1 MDARYVGMRVVLAC
15 LRRKGSSFE
24 KGEGAPMRTVRKP
37 SPAVSFVGRHNS
49 GKTTLLVKVIA
60 ELVSR
65 GLNIGTVKH
74 HGHAEFDID
83 YPGKDSFRHREA
95 GSCDT
100 VIVSPVR
107 MARVTELDS
116 EPSCDEVVASM
127 PGHDLVI
134 VEGYRQSGLPVI
146 EVIRRANERDLA
158 AAEEFCATGSV
169 RGAFPCAV
177 VTDMDEVA
185 ESARRRGLRA
195 FGLEDVSGIA
205 DYLVGRFAR
214 PALTVAIQAGGESRR
229 MGRSKATVPFLGK
242 PLLERIVA
250 RVAPAADELLITTNE
265 PEHLGFLDDMD
276 LGCPVRLVTDRYD
289 ERGALK
295 GLVTAFEAA
304 RCPLVAIVACD
315 MVFASAPLIVEEAS
329 MLHEGGF
336 DAMVPANKFGYEPF
350 HAVYRKDAC
359 LPAAQAAIEHGMV
372 RARDFFDD
380 VNLGL
385 LRHDDLRRVV
395 PEGGCFINANTPDEL
410 ARIERSIEED
420 GDR

>member
-1 MDARYVGMRVVLAC
+1 
-15 LRRKGSSFE
+15 
-24 KGEGAPMRTVRKP
+24 MRTVHRP
-37 SPAVSFVGRHNS
+37 SPSVSFVGRHNS

-74 HGHAEFDID
+74 HGHADFDID
-83 YPGKDSFRHREA
+83 YPGKDSYRHREA

-107 MARVTELDS
+107 MARVTELDK
-116 EPSCDEVVASM
+116 EPSCDEIIATM
-127 PGHDLVI
+127 PDHDLVI

-158 AAEEFCATGSV
+158 AAEEFCAVGSV

-177 VTDMDEVA
+177 VTDMEEVA
-185 ESARRRGLRA
+185 ASARERGLRA
-195 FGLEDVSGIA
+195 FGLEDVGAIA
-205 DYLVGRFAR
+205 GYLVSEFAR

-229 MGRSKATVPFLGK
+229 MGQSKATVPFLGR
-242 PLLERIVA
+242 PLLERIVS
-250 RVAPAADELLITTNE
+250 RVAPAADELIVTTNE
-265 PEHLGFLDDMD
+265 PERLAFLDSLDTG
-276 LGCPVRLVTDRYD
+276 GCPVRLVTDRYD

-304 RCPLVAIVACD
+304 SNPLVAIVACD
-315 MVFASAPLIVEEAS
+315 MVFASASLIVEEAY
-329 MLHEGGF
+329 MLHAGGF
-336 DAMVPANKFGYEPF
+336 DAVVPANKFGYEPF
-350 HAVYRKDAC
+350 HAVYRKQAC
-359 LPAAQAAIEHGMV
+359 LPAAQAAIGRGMV

-385 LRHDDLRRVV
+385 FQRDDLRRAV

-410 ARIERSIEED
+410 ARIERAIEED

>member
-1 MDARYVGMRVVLAC
+1 MSKLHR
-15 LRRKGSSFE
+15 
-24 KGEGAPMRTVRKP
+24 P

-107 MARVTELDS
+107 MARVTELKR
-116 EPSCDEVVASM
+116 EPSCDEVVATM
-127 PGHDLVI
+127 PDHDLVI

-177 VTDMDEVA
+177 VTDMDEVVA
-185 ESARRRGLRA
+185 SARQRNLRV
-195 FGLEDVSGIA
+195 FGLEDVVGIA
-205 DYLVGRFAR
+205 DYLVDVFAR

-229 MGRSKATVPFLGK
+229 MGQSKATVPFLGR
-242 PLLERIVA
+242 PLLERIVS
-250 RVAPAADELLITTNE
+250 RVAPAADELIVTTNE
-265 PEHLGFLDDMD
+265 PERLGFLEAME
-276 LGCPVRLVTDRYD
+276 LGCPVRLVTDCYD

-295 GLVTAFEAA
+295 GMATAFEAA
-304 RCPLVAIVACD
+304 RSPLVAIVACD

-329 MLHEGGF
+329 KLHAGGL
-336 DAMVPANKFGYEPF
+336 DAIVPANKFGYEPF

-359 LPAAQAAIEHGMV
+359 LPAVQAAIERGEN

-385 LRHDDLRRVV
+385 FQYEDLRRVV
-395 PEGGCFINANTPDEL
+395 PEGGCFINTNTPDEL
-410 ARIERSIEED
+410 ARIERGIEED

>member
-1 MDARYVGMRVVLAC
+1 MSKLHR
-15 LRRKGSSFE
+15 
-24 KGEGAPMRTVRKP
+24 P

-107 MARVTELDS
+107 MARVTELKR
-116 EPSCDEVVASM
+116 EPSCDEVVATM
-127 PGHDLVI
+127 PDHDLVI

-158 AAEEFCATGSV
+158 AAEEFRVTGSV

-185 ESARRRGLRA
+185 ASARQRNLRV
-195 FGLEDVSGIA
+195 FGLEDVVGIA
-205 DYLVGRFAR
+205 DYLVDVFAR

-229 MGRSKATVPFLGK
+229 MGQSKATVPFLGR
-242 PLLERIVA
+242 PLLERIVS
-250 RVAPAADELLITTNE
+250 RVAPAADELIVTTNE
-265 PEHLGFLDDMD
+265 PERLGFLEAME
-276 LGCPVRLVTDRYD
+276 LGCPVRLVTDCYD

-295 GLVTAFEAA
+295 GMATAFEAA
-304 RCPLVAIVACD
+304 RNPLVAIVACD

-329 MLHEGGF
+329 KLHAGGF

-359 LPAAQAAIEHGMV
+359 LPAVQAAIERGMN

-385 LRHDDLRRVV
+385 FQHEDLRRVV
-395 PEGGCFINANTPDEL
+395 PEGGCFINTNTPDEL
-410 ARIERSIEED
+410 ARIERGIEED